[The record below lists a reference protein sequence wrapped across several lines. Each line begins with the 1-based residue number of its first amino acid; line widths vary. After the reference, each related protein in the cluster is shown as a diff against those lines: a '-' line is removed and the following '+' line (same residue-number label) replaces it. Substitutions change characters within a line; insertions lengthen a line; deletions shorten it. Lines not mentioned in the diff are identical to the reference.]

1 MNIPK
6 IFFKIKTSSLVEI
19 IAPIIAP
26 IIPNII
32 ITIETLKS
40 IFLFLIFI
48 KVAEMTKKIKTQRR
62 SLQGDQEVNRIQ
74 CTRNKK
80 EGLI

>member
-1 MNIPK
+1 M
-6 IFFKIKTSSLVEI
+6 
-19 IAPIIAP
+19 A
-26 IIPNII
+26 
-32 ITIETLKS
+32 
-40 IFLFLIFI
+40 
-48 KVAEMTKKIKTQRR
+48 KKIKTQRR